1 MVLKKLQEEQVV
13 WVKHNFGDRP
23 SWMPLLG
30 AVEELGEL
38 AHAHL
43 KDAQCI
49 RVNEPH
55 FENKKDAI
63 ADIVIY
69 LADYCTAEGIDF
81 EKVVEETWNKVKKR
95 DWKKNPAN
103 ADKIK

>member
-1 MVLKKLQEEQVV
+1 MLKKLQEEQKL
-13 WVKHNFGDRP
+13 WVKYNFGIRP

-30 AVEELGEL
+30 AMEELGEL

-43 KDAQCI
+43 KNAQNI
-49 RVNEPH
+49 RTNENH

-69 LADYCTAEGIDF
+69 LSDYCTAEGIDF
-81 EKVVEETWNKVKKR
+81 EETVKNTWNEVKKR
-95 DWKKNPAN
+95 DWIKN
-103 ADKIK
+103 KETGK

>member
-1 MVLKKLQEEQVV
+1 MLRKLQEEQKK
-13 WVKHNFGDRP
+13 WTKHNFGDRP
-23 SWMPLLG
+23 SWQPLLG

-43 KDAQCI
+43 KSAQGI
-49 RVNEPH
+49 RVNERH

-81 EKVVEETWNKVKKR
+81 EDTVQSVWDEVKKR
-95 DWKKNPAN
+95 DWKKNN
-103 ADKIK
+103 ETG